1 MTQRGSIQAVV
12 GVVGVVCLLAGGG
25 CSRTEQSPSPAPVPA
40 PSGATVAPTPATT
53 PVPPPTPGD
62 IKSTLK
68 PRKVDRRKP
77 VALNKSGPAA
87 DGVMV
92 SLKSVRAITAKG
104 VGPGEVSGPALR
116 VDVLIR
122 NETASPLDLGAAVVS
137 LTDEDGR
144 PGASMGGP
152 PASPLPGGLKAQD
165 VARGV
170 YVFTVKKGSRNPVTI
185 DVSMGGS
192 VPVVVFRGKADG

>member
-1 MTQRGSIQAVV
+1 MWSVWSACWR
-12 GVVGVVCLLAGGG
+12 AGG
-25 CSRTEQSPSPAPVPA
+25 APGRNRVRRPHRA
-40 PSGATVAPTPATT
+40 RPGRRQGGAGRPRRGA
-53 PVPPPTPGD
+53 PPTRGE

-137 LTDEDGR
+137 LTDEDGH

-152 PASPLPGGLKAQD
+152 PASPLPGGLQAQD
-165 VARGV
+165 EARGV